1 MAENDPNED
10 IKAKMLEALAR
21 KQHASEGVVGDG
33 GHHKE
38 KGPAERGPQGGG
50 SMFRRKSGS
59 SSGQG

>member
-1 MAENDPNED
+1 MR
-10 IKAKMLEALAR
+10 EALAR
-21 KQHASEGVVGDG
+21 KQHASEGVAGDG